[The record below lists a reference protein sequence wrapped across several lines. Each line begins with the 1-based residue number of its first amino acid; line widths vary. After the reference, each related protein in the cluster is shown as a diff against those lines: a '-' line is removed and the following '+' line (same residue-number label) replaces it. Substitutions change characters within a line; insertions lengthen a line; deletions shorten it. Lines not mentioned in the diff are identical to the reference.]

1 MDYADEL
8 MDYDSSLAVW
18 DNRDFVDCWLELSK
32 YDFYV
37 IDNLLGEPRL
47 LSAKEAADAH
57 LGGMVW
63 HDHKY
68 TKTIKGK
75 VYKAIRK
82 R

>member
-1 MDYADEL
+1 MDYVDEL
-8 MDYDSSLAVW
+8 MNYDSSLDVW
-18 DNRDFVDCWLELSK
+18 DSRDFVDCWRELSR

-47 LSAKEAADAH
+47 LSAEEAADAH

-63 HDHKY
+63 CDHKY
-68 TKTIKGK
+68 TKTVKGK
-75 VYKAIRK
+75 VYQAIRK